1 MKTKNQLTA
10 LLIMWCL
17 FLLAPMAKAQNE
29 LKHNAQISEKEILT
43 PMAGKEPVINGPKIY
58 GAKPEKLFEYRI
70 PCQGERPITFEVNGL
85 PEGLSVNLEGVI
97 SGLTPAEEGTYSI
110 TFSASNKYGSAKRDF
125 KLVIGDK
132 VTLTP
137 PTGWNSWGG
146 HMIEVSEEMM
156 RYVTD
161 LMVSSGLADVGF
173 QYINLDDCWM
183 KMAPESYK
191 EGKDWY
197 KKSWQG
203 FNFIDV
209 VGDVRDECGRMVWND
224 KFTDIKGMTDYIHSK
239 GLKVGLYS
247 SPGDRTCQKFE
258 GSFGYEAI
266 DAEAF
271 ADWGFDFLKYDLCG
285 DAITA
290 LKMMSKLIDTSFV
303 IAKGPDY
310 AIHQIPVFYPMA
322 LELSRQPR
330 DILLN
335 LCQYGQQG
343 AEKWAPQMGY
353 PTWRMGDDLNHNVD
367 KYIEV
372 ALKIATELRDYC
384 KPGQW
389 ADPDYMY
396 IHYLKDAQNKGADS
410 KEISLNTNQRY
421 QYVTLWSVISAPFF
435 FSCDMY
441 KIDEFTTRLLSNNEV
456 LNINQDELGHV
467 AEVVK
472 NKEGELILV
481 KKMIDG
487 SKVLAVLNTE
497 QSEKEISYNIC
508 DLGFENAN
516 VRDVWRKKDL
526 GKVSGNII
534 IKLSGNGVALYH
546 LKN

>member
-10 LLIMWCL
+10 LLIIWCL
-17 FLLAPMAKAQNE
+17 FLLATVAKAQEE
-29 LKHNAQISEKEILT
+29 LKHNAQIVEKEILT
-43 PMAGKEPVINGPKIY
+43 PIAGKEPVLNGPKIY

-85 PEGLSVNLEGVI
+85 PKGLSVSLEGVI
-97 SGLTPAEEGTYSI
+97 SGWTPANEGTYSI

-132 VTLTP
+132 VALTP

-156 RYVTD
+156 RYVAD

-191 EGKDWY
+191 EDKDWY

-203 FNFIDV
+203 FNFNDV

-224 KFTDIKGMTDYIHSK
+224 KFTDVKGMTDYIHSK

-266 DAEAF
+266 DAEAY

-285 DAITA
+285 DEITA

-303 IAKGPDY
+303 ITKGPDY

-335 LCQYGQQG
+335 LCQYGQQD

-353 PTWRMGDDLNHNVD
+353 PTWRMGGDLNHHVD
-367 KYIEV
+367 KYKEV

-396 IHYLKDAQNKGADS
+396 IHFLKNAQNKGADS
-410 KEISLNTNQRY
+410 KEIPLNTNQRY

-481 KKMIDG
+481 KKMKDG

-497 QSEKEISYNIC
+497 QSEKEISYNIG

-534 IKLSGNGVALYH
+534 TKLNGDGVALYH